1 MELIKSSPFEYI
13 NRTFDSIS
21 NFVIY
26 KQYSFSAHAR
36 KLHVFINNCL
46 FHTARMK
53 KLKNYCVGHWSFI
66 IHVYIFKEGKWYV
79 TGFVL
84 FKQYTIVIEVQN
96 VANILSMRFVTNIKV
111 YHENVFQLINF
122 TNKSVFMHVWN
133 ILRYIIYMYLLFENT
148 LYQLFNFKECIWISS
163 KWLNKFDVSRW
174 KTYWWMFK
182 IACCCVKGEEYVQLN
197 QEVAGINHLEQY
209 AEPDVWAQHIPV

>member
-66 IHVYIFKEGKWYV
+66 IHVYIYLRKGNDMLL
-79 TGFVL
+79 VL
-84 FKQYTIVIEVQN
+84 FCLNNT
-96 VANILSMRFVTNIKV
+96 
-111 YHENVFQLINF
+111 QLL
-122 TNKSVFMHVWN
+122 
-133 ILRYIIYMYLLFENT
+133 LR
-148 LYQLFNFKECIWISS
+148 S
-163 KWLNKFDVSRW
+163 KMLQTF
-174 KTYWWMFK
+174 
-182 IACCCVKGEEYVQLN
+182 
-197 QEVAGINHLEQY
+197 
-209 AEPDVWAQHIPV
+209 